1 MPGFKINPTKD
12 FEYVILDAL
21 GLNIARYIIAACI
34 KLRLNTNVTYLGVI
48 KHWIS
53 KSSIN

>member
-1 MPGFKINPTKD
+1 MLGFKINPTKD

-34 KLRLNTNVTYLGVI
+34 NLCLNTNNTHLLLCILRCYQTL
-48 KHWIS
+48 
-53 KSSIN
+53 NL